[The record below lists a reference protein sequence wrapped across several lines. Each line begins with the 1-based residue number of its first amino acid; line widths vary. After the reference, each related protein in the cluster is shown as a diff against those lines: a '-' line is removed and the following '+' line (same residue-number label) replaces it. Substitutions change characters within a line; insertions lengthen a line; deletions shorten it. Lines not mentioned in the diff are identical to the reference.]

1 MAETPSIRASDAERE
16 QVAERLRAAGEE
28 GRLDLEE
35 LEERLD
41 RAYQARTV
49 ADLDVLTAD
58 LPRRTPG
65 GGRALDTSR
74 GHSLARRIQAYVPIT
89 VILIVIW
96 AASGMGYFWPIWPM
110 IGFAMAI
117 FGFWGGGHG
126 RHRDRDRDRDERR
139 ARRHGSLPPPPE
151 PPAPPPAP

>member
-28 GRLDLEE
+28 GRLDVEE

-41 RAYQARTV
+41 RAYRARTV
-49 ADLDVLTAD
+49 EDLDALTSD

-65 GGRALDTSR
+65 GGRAPDASH
-74 GHSLARRIQAYVPIT
+74 GGSLARRIQAYVPIT
-89 VILIVIW
+89 VVLIVIW

-117 FGFWGGGHG
+117 FGVWGGGHG
-126 RHRDRDRDRDERR
+126 RHRARAQRR
-139 ARRHGSLPPPPE
+139 AQRRGTLPPPSE
-151 PPAPPPAP
+151 PPAPPPAS